1 MTRLVR
7 LIFIAILLLSCKESK
22 QNRIAR
28 LVNEWNGKIIQFPDS
43 MCLTSYRNDT
53 AIVKYI
59 REQTPYTILNY
70 VDTIGC
76 VSCRL
81 QLPRWKTM
89 MEELDS
95 LYPYKVTCLMV
106 FNPQGKRKL
115 IKHLRNNQFNYFV
128 YIDEMDILNRM
139 NKFLNEEDFGTF
151 LLDKNDKIVAIGNP
165 VLKPR
170 VRDLYFHIISGKM
183 VVSSVDKEALTVV
196 SLLKDKVDLG
206 DFSWN
211 KEREAEFVISNV
223 GKLPLVINDVI
234 TSCGCTKVD
243 YTKKPILSGENI
255 ILKIKYKA
263 EQPEHFNKT
272 ITVYCNAEGSPFH
285 LKISGNAK

>member
-95 LYPYKVTCLMV
+95 LYPNKVTCLMV

-139 NKFLNEEDFGTF
+139 SKFLNEEDFGTF

>member
-53 AIVKYI
+53 AIVKYT

-95 LYPYKVTCLMV
+95 LYPNKVTCLMV

-128 YIDEMDILNRM
+128 YIDEMDTLNRM

-170 VRDLYFHIISGKM
+170 VRDLYFNIISGKM

-206 DFSWN
+206 DFFWN

-243 YTKKPILSGENI
+243 YTKKPILPGENI
-255 ILKIKYKA
+255 IW
-263 EQPEHFNKT
+263 
-272 ITVYCNAEGSPFH
+272 
-285 LKISGNAK
+285 

>member
-1 MTRLVR
+1 MTRLVS
-7 LIFIAILLLSCKESK
+7 LMLIAILLLSCKEPE

-28 LVNEWNGKIIQFPDS
+28 LVNEWNGKTIQFPDS
-43 MCLTSYRNDT
+43 ICLTSYAGDT
-53 AIVKYI
+53 VMTKYT
-59 REQTPYTILNY
+59 RERSSYTILNY

-95 LYPYKVTCLMV
+95 LYPTRVTCLMV
-106 FNPQGKRKL
+106 FNPKGKRKL
-115 IKHLRNNQFNYFV
+115 IKHLKNNQFNYFV
-128 YIDEMDILNRM
+128 YIDERDTLNRM

-170 VRDLYFHIISGKM
+170 VRDLYFNIISGET
-183 VVSSVDKEALTVV
+183 VVSSVDKEVLTVI
-196 SLLKDKVDLG
+196 SFDKNKVDLG
-206 DFSWN
+206 NFSWN
-211 KEREAEFVISNV
+211 KERETEFVISNV

-234 TSCGCTKVD
+234 TSCGCTTVD
-243 YTKKPILSGENI
+243 YTKKPVIPGDNI

-272 ITVYCNAEGSPFH
+272 ITVYCNAESAPFK
-285 LKISGNAK
+285 LNISGNAK

>member
-95 LYPYKVTCLMV
+95 LYPNKVTCLMV

-128 YIDEMDILNRM
+128 YIDEMDTFNRM

-272 ITVYCNAEGSPFH
+272 ITVYCNAEGSPLH

>member
-76 VSCRL
+76 VSCML

-95 LYPYKVTCLMV
+95 LYPNKVTCLMV
-106 FNPQGKRKL
+106 FNP
-115 IKHLRNNQFNYFV
+115 
-128 YIDEMDILNRM
+128 
-139 NKFLNEEDFGTF
+139 
-151 LLDKNDKIVAIGNP
+151 
-165 VLKPR
+165 
-170 VRDLYFHIISGKM
+170 
-183 VVSSVDKEALTVV
+183 
-196 SLLKDKVDLG
+196 
-206 DFSWN
+206 
-211 KEREAEFVISNV
+211 
-223 GKLPLVINDVI
+223 
-234 TSCGCTKVD
+234 
-243 YTKKPILSGENI
+243 
-255 ILKIKYKA
+255 
-263 EQPEHFNKT
+263 
-272 ITVYCNAEGSPFH
+272 
-285 LKISGNAK
+285 

>member
-1 MTRLVR
+1 MRS
-7 LIFIAILLLSCKESK
+7 LISFMFIVMLFLSCKESEQAK
-22 QNRIAR
+22 IAR
-28 LVNEWNGKIIQFPDS
+28 LVNEWTGKIIQFPDS
-43 MCLTSYRNDT
+43 ICLTSYASDT
-53 AIVKYI
+53 VMTKYT
-59 REQTPYTILNY
+59 REQSSYTILNY

-95 LYPYKVTCLMV
+95 LYPAKVTCLMV
-106 FNPQGKRKL
+106 FNPKGKRKL
-115 IKHLRNNQFNYFV
+115 IKHLKNNQFNYFV
-128 YIDEMDILNRM
+128 YIDEKDTLNRM

-170 VRDLYFHIISGKM
+170 VRDLYFNIISGET
-183 VVSSVDKEALTVV
+183 VVSSVDKEELTVI
-196 SLLKDKVDLG
+196 SLSKDKVDLG
-206 DFSWN
+206 NFSWN
-211 KEREAEFVISNV
+211 KERETEFVISNV

-243 YTKKPILSGENI
+243 YIKKPILPGDNI

-272 ITVYCNAEGSPFH
+272 ITVYCNAESAPFK
-285 LKISGNAK
+285 LNISGNAK